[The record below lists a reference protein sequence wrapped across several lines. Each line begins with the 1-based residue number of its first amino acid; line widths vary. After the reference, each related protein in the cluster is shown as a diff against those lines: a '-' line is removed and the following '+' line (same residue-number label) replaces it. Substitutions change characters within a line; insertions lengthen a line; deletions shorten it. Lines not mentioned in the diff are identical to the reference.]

1 MVVGVCR
8 NETNVLAKDADVM
21 LQWHSDLNGR
31 FCLPKLSCWG
41 ETEQNGLYMVFLP
54 IADDGTK
61 QPCCP
66 VQLVVRVVMQEAD
79 FIVHAVDEALQ
90 QGVLPLIA

>member
-1 MVVGVCR
+1 MQQTG
-8 NETNVLAKDADVM
+8 
-21 LQWHSDLNGR
+21 S
-31 FCLPKLSCWG
+31 
-41 ETEQNGLYMVFLP
+41 YIIFLP

-66 VQLVVRVVMQEAD
+66 VQLVVRVVMQEPNLV
-79 FIVHAVDEALQ
+79 IHAVDEALQ